1 MTLGLLLSSNV
12 YGEHQCIRTL
22 DNGNKID
29 WRDLEGVKCTNNK
42 HTYNKEH
49 CSCVDDDY
57 ILPIEDNNLITDEE
71 IFENATP
78 HVSKDKIKLDK
89 FNSKRNKQFGIIVIF
104 LLILTSILIK
114 FKKKIEYRISKL
126 TKLDK
131 GLFRVWITLSILWF
145 LASLFYLINEWN
157 LLFFHYDGFGIGNTY
172 YHPEHT
178 PFHAFFSI
186 LIVCVLPSFLVVL
199 SWLIIKWIRR
209 GFK

>member
-1 MTLGLLLSSNV
+1 MKKLFLYMLLGLLCCSNV
-12 YGEHQCIRTL
+12 YAANICTGGNFKGLEITCYSGEIFNQE
-22 DNGNKID
+22 K
-29 WRDLEGVKCTNNK
+29 
-42 HTYNKEH
+42 
-49 CSCVDDDY
+49 CSCHETVELL
-57 ILPIEDNNLITDEE
+57 LPLKFLD
-71 IFENATP
+71 
-78 HVSKDKIKLDK
+78 SKSWMDKHEAKEKIKLDK

-104 LLILTSILIK
+104 LLILTFILIK

-145 LASLFYLINEWN
+145 LASLFYSIIEWD
-157 LLFFHYDGFGIGNTY
+157 LLFFHYAGFSLGNISY
-172 YHPEHT
+172 YPEHT